1 MTRKWTGFLALLLA
15 LVVAGCEGEAKPTVE
30 EQKPDF
36 GQKTGDQ
43 MKSMIGVPGPKGQMQ
58 PAKPATK

>member
-1 MTRKWTGFLALLLA
+1 MMRKWLSLTALALTL
-15 LVVAGCEGEAKPTVE
+15 VAGGCESEPKPTAE

-43 MKSMIGVPGPKGQMQ
+43 MKNMIGVPGPKGQMQ
-58 PAKPATK
+58 PAKPAAK